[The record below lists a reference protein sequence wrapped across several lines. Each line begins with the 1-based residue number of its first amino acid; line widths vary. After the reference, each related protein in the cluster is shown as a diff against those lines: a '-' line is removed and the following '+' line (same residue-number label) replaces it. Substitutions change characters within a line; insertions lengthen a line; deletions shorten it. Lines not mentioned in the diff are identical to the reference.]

1 MVGSIM
7 GIPLLPNRTVDSLEE
22 ALSFY
27 STIGGAVIIKPL
39 DTHLLL
45 SQARAGARIV
55 TVEDGCAVGGF
66 GSAVLEA
73 LAAAGLPGAIVLG
86 FPDAVVGQ
94 GTQAELLA
102 DYGLDGPGI
111 AARLMQ

>member
-1 MVGSIM
+1 MLAPAFDAADRLAAEGVAG
-7 GIPLLPNRTVDSLEE
+7 GIVDPRS
-22 ALSFY
+22 
-27 STIGGAVIIKPL
+27 IKPL
-39 DTHLLL
+39 DTDLLL

-55 TVEDGCAVGGF
+55 TIEDGCAVGGF
-66 GSAVLEA
+66 GSAVLES
-73 LAAAGLPGAIVLG
+73 LAAAGLPGALVLG

-111 AARLMQ
+111 AARLWQ